1 MNGFTSFNPMNDLL
15 CITNDQITEIIKE
28 HNLDVQIPLFST
40 SRDLSKADLSAVM
53 SSVAAQL
60 RVDPFEYTKKVA
72 TTLNNILSI
81 EKNKKKY
88 IITKVVAEGFYLN
101 IFLDRPTVFKW
112 GLKKVFEMGNKF
124 GHTESMKGKKAIV
137 EHTSS
142 NPNSPLHIGNLR
154 STFLGG
160 HLTKLLEAVGY
171 EVTQLFYVNDLGAQ
185 IGLTVLGYSRI
196 CDTFKPTIKID
207 HHIGFVYAIMNTFE
221 KIQSLGISI
230 INLNKFDNLEQAKA
244 SFSEAKVSFSK
255 DDTSVF
261 NEFGE
266 IFFDLRSR
274 QPALFYELVASC
286 GSIESI
292 NKDAGILN
300 YDYEQRKPYAVK
312 IFRKMVTDCLAG
324 CQATLDIYG
333 IKHDRFDFESE
344 LGWAGMN
351 DEILKNLQENS
362 PYYVPPT
369 MCNAKGVPE
378 GGYLNLSQFLQDFSF
393 PIGKK
398 GFQKDY
404 PPLYVVRPD
413 NSTSYSFRDVVYS
426 LLKVREADMV
436 LNVICRE
443 QNLAQEKVKL
453 ALMLLDKEMG
463 KRLSH
468 VSYELVKL
476 STGKMSGR
484 RGRYVTADELYKDL
498 GDSISALMIER
509 ADSLNFVIGSREFEQ
524 ITHEIATAAMKY
536 ALLCSGVKNQIIF
549 DVAKITSFDDASAPF
564 LLYNSSRLSTLR
576 MKFDNMVEKKEM
588 STLPAFDS
596 LAFDGL
602 VHDEEWH
609 IFMTFVLSFP
619 NIVIQCA
626 LPPQPQLPAL
636 AEWQSHRICEHLV
649 QLVRAFSSY
658 YHAVRLITPNDHHST
673 HQHIYFSEAI
683 KIVLDNGLRLLMIEP
698 LVRM

>member
-1 MNGFTSFNPMNDLL
+1 M
-15 CITNDQITEIIKE
+15 
-28 HNLDVQIPLFST
+28 
-40 SRDLSKADLSAVM
+40 
-53 SSVAAQL
+53 
-60 RVDPFEYTKKVA
+60 
-72 TTLNNILSI
+72 
-81 EKNKKKY
+81 
-88 IITKVVAEGFYLN
+88 VAEGFYLN

-124 GHTESMKGKKAIV
+124 GHTESMKGKRAIV

-171 EVTQLFYVNDLGAQ
+171 QVTQLFYVNDLGAQ

-207 HHIGFVYAIMNTFE
+207 HHIGFIYAIMNTFV
-221 KIQSLGISI
+221 KIQSIQVSI
-230 INLNKFDNLEQAKA
+230 IDLNKFDNWEQAKA
-244 SFSEAKVSFSK
+244 SFSK
-255 DDTSVF
+255 DDSSVL

-274 QPALFYELVASC
+274 QPELFEALVASC

-292 NKDAGILN
+292 NKNAGILN

-312 IFRKMVTDCLAG
+312 LFRKMVTEC

-344 LGWAGMN
+344 LGWTGRN
-351 DEILKNLQENS
+351 DEILKTIQENS
-362 PYYVPPT
+362 PYYVSPT

-378 GGYLNLSQFLQDFSF
+378 GGYLNLNQYLQDCKF

-436 LNVICRE
+436 LNVICME

-453 ALMLLDKEMG
+453 ALMLLDKELG

-498 GDSISALMIER
+498 TDSISAIMMER
-509 ADSLNFVIGSREFEQ
+509 AESLNFAIDSQEFKQ

-549 DVAKITSFDDASAPF
+549 DIAKITSFDDASAPF
-564 LLYNSSRLSTLR
+564 LLYNSSRLSTLQ
-576 MKFDNMVEKKEM
+576 MKFDNMVEKNEM
-588 STLPAFDS
+588 SALPDFEPVNFDK
-596 LAFDGL
+596 L

-609 IFMTFVLSFP
+609 IFMTFILSFP

-658 YHAVRLITPNDHHST
+658 YHAVRLITPTDHHST
-673 HQHIYFSEAI
+673 HQHIFFSKAI